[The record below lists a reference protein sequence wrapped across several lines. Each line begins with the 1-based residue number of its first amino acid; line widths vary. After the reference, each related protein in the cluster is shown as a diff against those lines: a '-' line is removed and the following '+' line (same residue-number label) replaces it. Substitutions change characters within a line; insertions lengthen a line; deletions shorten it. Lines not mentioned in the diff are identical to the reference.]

1 MKRVLIFLFLIT
13 STAGAQCG
21 QGASGTNCNS
31 PLNVSGSTAAQSSV
45 GLTDNGAAP
54 PEPAPSQYWLS
65 INSGTIR
72 VSSNGQPYVLPGMP
86 TNYLLMAQ
94 AAGTFSQTVAAGA
107 VGYTA
112 ALTQID
118 MTLPQQVR
126 LVISSTA
133 NTPNCTV
140 QAQYYNGTSWVNLT
154 DAVTLNGATVHTTVW
169 DSLPSAANGDYQIR
183 LAINNTGTASATVG
197 LRSATLQFK

>member
-1 MKRVLIFLFLIT
+1 MKRAFILLFLAT
-13 STAGAQCG
+13 GMAAAQCA
-21 QGASGTNCNS
+21 QGTNGTNCNS

-54 PEPAPSQYWLS
+54 PEPTISQYWLS
-65 INSGTIR
+65 INSGTLR
-72 VSSNGQPYVLPGMP
+72 LSSNGQPYVLPGMP
-86 TNYLLMAQ
+86 TNYILMAQ
-94 AAGTFSQTVAAGA
+94 AGGTFSQTVASGG

-118 MTLPQQVR
+118 MTLPQKVR
-126 LVISSTA
+126 LVVSSTA

-140 QAQYYNGTSWVNLT
+140 RAQYYNGTSWVNLT
-154 DAVTLNGATVHTTVW
+154 DAITLSSATVYATAW
-169 DSLPSAANGDYQIR
+169 DNIPSAANGDYQIR
-183 LAINNTGTASATVG
+183 LAINNTGTISAAAG

>member
-1 MKRVLIFLFLIT
+1 VKQVLIFLLLAT
-13 STAGAQCG
+13 SMAVAQCA
-21 QGASGTNCNS
+21 QGTNGTNCNS

-54 PEPAPSQYWLS
+54 PEPALSQYWLS
-65 INSGTIR
+65 INSGTLR

-94 AAGTFSQTVAAGA
+94 AAGTFSQTVASGA
-107 VGYTA
+107 VSYTSP
-112 ALTQID
+112 LTQID

-126 LVISSTA
+126 LVVSSTA
-133 NTPNCTV
+133 STPNCTV

-154 DAVTLNGATVHTTVW
+154 DAIALNGATVHTSVW
-169 DSLPSAANGDYQIR
+169 DTIPSAANGDYQIR
-183 LAINNTGTASATVG
+183 LALGNTGTASATVG

>member
-1 MKRVLIFLFLIT
+1 LKRAFIFLLLATGI
-13 STAGAQCG
+13 AVAQCA
-21 QGASGTNCNS
+21 QGTNGTNCNS

-54 PEPAPSQYWLS
+54 PEPAASQYWLS

-72 VSSNGQPYVLPGMP
+72 FSSNGQPYVLPGMP

-94 AAGTFSQTVAAGA
+94 AGGTFSQTVAAGA
-107 VGYTA
+107 VSYTA

-126 LVISSTA
+126 LVVSSVT
-133 NTPNCTV
+133 NTPSCTV
-140 QAQYYNGTSWVNLT
+140 QAQYYNGSSWTNLT
-154 DAVTLNGATVHTTVW
+154 DAITLSAATVHTTVW
-169 DSLPSAANGDYQIR
+169 DTIPGAANGDYQIR
-183 LAINNTGTASATVG
+183 LAINNTGTASASVG